1 MKNAISLVFVL
12 GCVSAFAAEP
22 QTRNW
27 IPFAQDPVPSFAS
40 IPTDELFPKGAK
52 IEVAQDGS
60 LLVNG
65 KPRYFPATQWYGQI
79 EFTGEPSTN
88 IEEAVKWFYEGVP
101 SYEKVQRLGLDCGG
115 FYGALAWMKR
125 VYRPWARDERRD
137 NEKLGAMI
145 DELGMP
151 MYVDMTASEWS
162 HGSLWHWDC
171 PLDPKRTVDPPK
183 CKRPRKDSQFCN
195 HPECGAKLD
204 TPGRLSS
211 KAWTQGHAHWVPWSI
226 VYPQGR
232 DIWLNMWENI
242 AKDAIAIS
250 PADNRPWC
258 YELMN
263 EPSCFDT
270 SDYAKEAFAEAMRK
284 KFGTIDKLN
293 EAWARSASGR
303 LAFRSFDELPGAFDN
318 PDKSLAYLVEYTKFI
333 EEKFASLLSEGAD
346 RIRALDPEA
355 KVTFQPCTIRTRGID
370 LYRSYKNLDVVCSQT
385 GGRGIMAGALLRALA
400 RGKPIVDNE
409 MYIGNT
415 TNSIRSSYLTQYIR
429 GFNVSYSFKWE
440 SGKSGYYFMN
450 RSNVELDRLLGSRI
464 AKRDVMDV
472 NEFFTPRKRGIEHK
486 MAILFSNPTE
496 RVAEYGIEGYKCFDQ
511 AQAVAEFEHLGHE
524 VVFEE
529 ELTDCPERLAQ
540 YQVLVAAGISA
551 MYPGSAEAIC
561 NWVEKGGTL
570 ALINTRLDGNE
581 YGWKDSSAFAARLQH
596 GQTLALGKGKIVAE
610 DLSSDEYAAFLV
622 RVCAESGIRPTCSMV
637 SEESG
642 KAAGAIEVKVAKK
655 QGMCAWAINSNAG
668 GGQLVRFKPLVHGD
682 APEKARALVHV
693 WNQVD
698 IVDGKPVMVSY
709 RQRLVP
715 NEQDEYW
722 RFLTQGDVQF
732 YVEGTEAELSARYP
746 QGKDVVW
753 LKPLAAAGAYQAGKA
768 RLEEEIAR
776 RVIEKP
782 VFTVE
787 PNKCTPIDLRKFVNR
802 RFIDKVAKDGRD
814 GWVDQGAKFSL
825 EDTPWG
831 IVNCNGV
838 PMDFIRYDQNGY
850 RDCLVMKST
859 KLVDAP
865 ADEMPFPTEVKGIP
879 VDAKAKNIYF
889 LHAVGWGKLGSIETA
904 FTYVFNYEDG
914 TKVEVPCRNF
924 HEVWDWFFVATTD
937 DMTKNNCYK
946 GWTNKQNRGL
956 YIWQWRNPQPEKRVK
971 TLDIIAGTGQQIPL
985 IVAATVEAP

>member
-1 MKNAISLVFVL
+1 MLSLVLATTVF
-12 GCVSAFAAEP
+12 S
-22 QTRNW
+22 T
-27 IPFAQDPVPSFAS
+27 DPVPAFST
-40 IPTDELFPKGAK
+40 IPENELFPRGAR
-52 IEVAQDGS
+52 IAVAEDGS
-60 LLVNG
+60 LTVDG

-79 EFTGEPSTN
+79 EYSGQPSTN
-88 IEEAVKWFYEGVP
+88 NEEAVKWFYEGLP
-101 SYEKVQRLGLDCGG
+101 NYEKLQRLGLDGGG
-115 FYGALAWMKR
+115 FYGAMAWMKR
-125 VYRPWARDERRD
+125 VYRPWFRDERRD
-137 NEKLGAMI
+137 NAKLSAMI
-145 DELGMP
+145 AELGMP
-151 MYVDMTASEWS
+151 MYVDMTASEWA

-183 CKRPRKDSQFCN
+183 CKRPGKDSPFCN

-232 DIWLNMWENI
+232 DVWLNMWENI
-242 AKDAIAIS
+242 TKDAIAIS
-250 PADNRPWC
+250 PAGNKPWC

-270 SDYAKEAFAEAMRK
+270 SDYTKEAFAESMRK
-284 KFGTIDKLN
+284 KFGTIERLN
-293 EAWARSASGR
+293 KEWEKGATGK
-303 LAFRSFDELPGAFDN
+303 LAFKSFDELPGAYGN
-318 PDKSLAYLVEYTKFI
+318 PDKPLAYLVEYTKFI
-333 EEKFASLLSEGAD
+333 EERFASLLSEGAE
-346 RIRALDPEA
+346 RIHALDPEA

-370 LYRSYKNLDVVCSQT
+370 LYRAFKNLDVVCSQT

-429 GFNVSYSFKWE
+429 GFNISYSFKWE
-440 SGKSGYYFMN
+440 AGKSGYYFMN
-450 RSNVELDRLLGSRI
+450 RNNVELDRLLGSRI

-511 AQAVAEFEHLGHE
+511 AQAAAEFEHLGYE

-529 ELTDCPERLAQ
+529 ELTDSPGRLAP
-540 YQVLVAAGISA
+540 YKVLVAAGVSA
-551 MYPGSAEAIC
+551 MYPGSQAAIRS
-561 NWVEKGGTL
+561 WVEKGGTL

-581 YGWKDSSAFAARLQH
+581 YAGKDPDAFAAELQN
-596 GQTLALGKGKIVAE
+596 GQTMTLGNGKVVAA
-610 DLSSDEYAAFLV
+610 DISNDEYAALLV
-622 RVCAESGIRPTCSMV
+622 RVCAEVGIHPSCSMI
-637 SEESG
+637 SEETG
-642 KAAGAIEVKVAKK
+642 KAAGSVEVHVAKK
-655 QGMCAWAINSNAG
+655 NGMCAWAINSNSG

-682 APEKARALVHV
+682 APEIQRTFVHV
-693 WNQVD
+693 WNQVEL
-698 IVDGKPVMVSY
+698 VGGKPVMVSC
-709 RQRLVP
+709 RQELSP
-715 NEQDEYW
+715 NEKGEYW
-722 RFLTQGDVQF
+722 LYLAPADVQF
-732 YVEGTEAELSARYP
+732 YVEGTKAELAARYP
-746 QGKDVVW
+746 QGQYVSW
-753 LKPLAAAGAYQAGKA
+753 ITPLSAERAYQAGKA
-768 RLEEEIAR
+768 MLDEEIAR
-776 RVIEKP
+776 RVVEKP
-782 VFTVE
+782 VFAVD

-865 ADEMPFPTEVKGIP
+865 ADERPFPVEVKGIP

-889 LHAVGWGKLGSIETA
+889 LHAVGWGVLGRIETA

-914 TKVEVPCRNF
+914 SKVEVPCRNF

-937 DMTKNNCYK
+937 DMTRSNCYK
-946 GWTNKQNRGL
+946 GWANKQNRGL
-956 YIWQWRNPQPEKRVK
+956 YIWQWRNPHPEKRVK

>member
-1 MKNAISLVFVL
+1 MISLLVAATVF
-12 GCVSAFAAEP
+12 A
-22 QTRNW
+22 N
-27 IPFAQDPVPSFAS
+27 DPIPSFAS
-40 IPTDELFPKGAK
+40 IPQNELFPKGAK
-52 IEVAQDGS
+52 IAVAEDGS
-60 LLVNG
+60 LTLNG

-79 EFTGEPSTN
+79 EYSGQPSTN
-88 IEEAVKWFYEGVP
+88 NEPAVKWFYEGLP
-101 SYEKVQRLGLDCGG
+101 NYEKMQRLGLDCGG
-115 FYGALAWMKR
+115 FYGAMAWMKR
-125 VYRPWARDERRD
+125 VYRPWFRDERRD
-137 NEKLGAMI
+137 NAKLAGMI
-145 DELGMP
+145 AELGMP

-183 CKRPRKDSQFCN
+183 CKKPGKDSPFCN

-204 TPGRLSS
+204 TPGRLSA

-270 SDYAKEAFAEAMRK
+270 SDYAKEAFAESMRE
-284 KFGTIDKLN
+284 KFGTIEKLN
-293 EAWARSASGR
+293 AAWAKSASGK
-303 LAFRSFDELPGAFDN
+303 LAFKSFDELPGAYDN
-318 PDKSLAYLVEYTKFI
+318 PDKPLAYLVEYTKFI
-333 EEKFASLLSEGAD
+333 EGKFASLLAEGAE

-355 KVTFQPCTIRTRGID
+355 KVTFQPCTIRTHGID
-370 LYRSYKNLDVVCSQT
+370 LYRSFKNLDVVCSQT

-450 RSNVELDRLLGSRI
+450 RDNVELDRLLGSRI

-472 NEFFTPRKRGIEHK
+472 NEFFTPRRRGIEPR
-486 MAILFSNPTE
+486 MAIIFSNPSE

-511 AQAVAEFEHLGHE
+511 AQAVAEFEHLGYE

-529 ELTDCPERLAQ
+529 ELADRPGRLDP
-540 YQVLVAAGISA
+540 YRVVVAAGISA
-551 MYPGSAEAIC
+551 AYAQTAAE
-561 NWVEKGGTL
+561 VEKWVKSGGTL

-581 YGWKDSSAFAARLQH
+581 YAGKNPDAFAAAMKS
-596 GQTLALGKGKIVAE
+596 GQTLALGKGKVVAA
-610 DLSSDEYAAFLV
+610 DLANDEYAAFL
-622 RVCAESGIRPTCSMV
+622 RKVCAEAGIEPACTMI

-642 KAAGAIEVKVAKK
+642 KPAGAIEAFAARKNA
-655 QGMCAWAINSNAG
+655 MMAWALNSNAG
-668 GGQLVRFKPLVHGD
+668 GGQLVRFKPLLHCD
-682 APEKARALVHV
+682 APEGSRALVHV
-693 WNQVD
+693 WNRVET
-698 IVDGKPVMVSY
+698 VDGKPMMVSY
-709 RQRLVP
+709 RQKLLP
-715 NEQDEYW
+715 NAQGEYW
-722 RFLTQGDVQF
+722 LYLAQGDVQF
-732 YVEGTEAELSARYP
+732 YVEGTDAQLAARYP
-746 QGKDVVW
+746 AGKDVVW
-753 LKPLAAAGAYQAGKA
+753 LEPLGADGAYKAGKA
-768 RLEEEIAR
+768 LLDAEIAA
-776 RVIEKP
+776 RVVEKP
-782 VFTVE
+782 VFTVD
-787 PNKCTPIDLRKFVNR
+787 PNKCQPIDLRKFVNR

-914 TKVEVPCRNF
+914 SKVEVPCRNF
-924 HEVWDWFFVATTD
+924 HEVWDWFFIATTD

-946 GWTNKQNRGL
+946 GWANKQNRGL

-985 IVAATVEAP
+985 IVAATVEMP